1 MLQLIGTHNC
11 NRCAMTKTILNNK
24 GIRYQ
29 YIQYEEL
36 SQLEQD
42 YYFELARKAGHGSFP
57 ILLLDG
63 EITTLQDLMK

>member
-36 SQLEQD
+36 SQVEQD
-42 YYFELARKAGHGSFP
+42 YYFELARKEGHGSFP

>member
-1 MLQLIGTHNC
+1 MLQLIGTYNC

-24 GIRYQ
+24 GVRYQ

-36 SQLEQD
+36 SQVEQD
-42 YYFELARKAGHGSFP
+42 YYLELARKAGHGSFP

>member
-1 MLQLIGTHNC
+1 MVTQTDVNKLIIRKNL
-11 NRCAMTKTILNNK
+11 TKAK
-24 GIRYQ
+24 
-29 YIQYEEL
+29 YEEL
-36 SQLEQD
+36 SQVEQD